1 MEVTIKI
8 EGEFTVDDEG
18 LLILIAPLIG
28 IIVRNALEYENT
40 LLMQYKFIKLV
51 DTSTRMF
58 ECLNLPIL
66 LTEAEYQLK

>member
-1 MEVTIKI
+1 MHDANKFEVRKKLF
-8 EGEFTVDDEG
+8 ENLQNKG

-51 DTSTRMF
+51 DTSN
-58 ECLNLPIL
+58 ECLVAYRSRI
-66 LTEAEYQLK
+66 